1 MAKLNGT
8 KMLVLVDGVAIGAT
22 KSFTLD
28 IKAANLDTSSKD
40 SAGWTDR
47 GAQGKRDWTVS
58 FDGLYDPSGVYNFEQ
73 LFDMIDTRDQVL
85 LEMAMI
91 DGTGGGE
98 LYKGYARPSGLTLTA
113 AMEEPVTISGTFE
126 GDGDINKGTVAS
138 S

>member
-8 KMLVLVDGVAIGAT
+8 SMLVIVDGVTIGGT

-28 IKAANLDTSSKD
+28 VRNANIDSSSKD

-47 GAQGKRDWTVS
+47 IAGKRDWSVS
-58 FDGLYDPSGVYNFEQ
+58 FDGLYDPAGVYNFEQ
-73 LFDMIDTRDQVL
+73 LFDSLDTRDQVK
-85 LEMAMI
+85 LEMAVI

-98 LYKGYARPSGLTLTA
+98 LYQGYARLSSLTLTA
-113 AMEEPVTISGTFE
+113 PMEDATAYSGTFE
-126 GDGDINKGTVAS
+126 ADGPLDKGTVAS